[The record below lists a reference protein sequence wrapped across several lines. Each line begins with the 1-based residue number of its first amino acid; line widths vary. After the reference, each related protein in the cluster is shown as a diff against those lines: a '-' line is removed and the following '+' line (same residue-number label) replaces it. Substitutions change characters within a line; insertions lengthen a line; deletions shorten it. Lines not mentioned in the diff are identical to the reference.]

1 MPGAYFF
8 HHLNFSIMTVTQPM
22 AQVVGHVCQTMDYSL
37 FKTLKG
43 NRTINQAHLYR
54 LTKSIGEQYLLSPIV
69 VNDRFEIIDGQHRFN
84 AAKANNLPIN
94 YIIAPG
100 YGLKE
105 VQVLNTNSSNW
116 RNEDYLK
123 AYCDMGF
130 EPYIKFRSFM
140 KRWPDFKFAAAFA
153 IACQRSSYSVPGSN
167 KALRSETNKK
177 GSIHKNI
184 FSSGELT
191 LADPAIIEKTA
202 KQITDF
208 KPYYADYNRVIFVQ
222 AMLGVF
228 SLEQYDHEKM
238 IQKLKL
244 QPNAMVNCVSIK
256 QYRQLLTEI
265 YNYRSRDKVS
275 LEF

>member
-1 MPGAYFF
+1 
-8 HHLNFSIMTVTQPM
+8 MTVTQPM

-43 NRTINQAHLYR
+43 NRNINQAHLYR

-94 YIIAPG
+94 YIVAPG
-100 YGLKE
+100 YGLRE

-123 AYCDMGF
+123 AYCDMGM
-130 EPYIKFRSFM
+130 EPYIKFRDFM

-153 IACQRSSYSVPGSN
+153 ITCQRHNATASINV
-167 KALRSETNKK
+167 KHARSATNKK
-177 GSIHKNI
+177 GSVHRNI
-184 FSSGELT
+184 FASGDLP
-191 LADPAIIEKTA
+191 LADSVIVEKTVR
-202 KQITDF
+202 QISDF
-208 KPYYADYNRVIFVQ
+208 KPYYSEYNRVTFVQ
-222 AMLGVF
+222 AMLGIF

-244 QPNAMVNCVSIK
+244 QPNALVNCVSVK

>member
-1 MPGAYFF
+1 
-8 HHLNFSIMTVTQPM
+8 MTVTQPM

-94 YIIAPG
+94 YIVAPG
-100 YGLKE
+100 YGLRE

-116 RNEDYLK
+116 NSMDYLK
-123 AYCDMGF
+123 AYCDMGL
-130 EPYIKFRSFM
+130 EPYIKFRDFM
-140 KRWPDFKFAAAFA
+140 NRWPDFKFSSAYFIFA
-153 IACQRSSYSVPGSN
+153 QTKFTHITTVEKEVVSQSN
-167 KALRSETNKK
+167 KGGKVSVNAFTK
-177 GSIHKNI
+177 GKLI
-184 FSSGELT
+184 SG
-191 LADPAIIEKTA
+191 DSVKVEKSA
-202 KQITDF
+202 KMLMDF
-208 KPYYADYNRVIFVQ
+208 KPFYKDFSRSVFVN
-222 AMLGVF
+222 AMIGVF
-228 SLEQYDHEKM
+228 ELKQYNHDRM
-238 IQKLKL
+238 LSKLKL
-244 QPNAMVNCVSIK
+244 QPNALVNCISVK

-265 YNYRSRDKVS
+265 YNYRSQNKVS

>member
-1 MPGAYFF
+1 
-8 HHLNFSIMTVTQPM
+8 MTVTQPM

-43 NRTINQAHLYR
+43 NRNINQAHLYR

-94 YIIAPG
+94 YIVAPG
-100 YGLKE
+100 YGLRE

-123 AYCDMGF
+123 AYCDMGM
-130 EPYIKFRSFM
+130 EPYIKFRDFM
-140 KRWPDFKFAAAFA
+140 KRWPDFKFASAFA
-153 IACQRSSYSVPGSN
+153 IACQRNTPTTSIRV
-167 KALRSETNKK
+167 KHTRSATNKR
-177 GSIHKNI
+177 GAVHRN
-184 FSSGELT
+184 FFADGYMV
-191 LADPAIIEKTA
+191 LADTAIIEKTA

-208 KPYYADYNRVIFVQ
+208 KPYYAEYTRITFVQ
-222 AMLGVF
+222 AMLGIF

-244 QPNAMVNCVSIK
+244 QPSALVNCVSIK

>member
-1 MPGAYFF
+1 
-8 HHLNFSIMTVTQPM
+8 MTVKQPM

-37 FKTLKG
+37 FNTLKG
-43 NRTINQAHLYR
+43 NRNINQAHLYR

-69 VNDRFEIIDGQHRFN
+69 VNERFEIIDGQHRFN

-100 YGLKE
+100 YGLRE
-105 VQVLNTNSSNW
+105 VQVLNAGQINW
-116 RNEDYLK
+116 KNEDYLK
-123 AYCDMGF
+123 AYCDMGLQ
-130 EPYIKFRSFM
+130 PYIRFRDFT

-153 IACQRSSYSVPGSN
+153 IACQRHSFATNTNAKQVKSSTN
-167 KALRSETNKK
+167 KA
-177 GSIHKNI
+177 GSVHNNI
-184 FSSGELT
+184 FSTGKMV
-191 LADPAIIEKTA
+191 LADDAIAEKTA
-202 KQITDF
+202 RQISDF
-208 KPYYADYNRVIFVQ
+208 KPYYPDYNRVTFVQ

-238 IQKLKL
+238 FQKLKL
-244 QPNAMVNCVSIK
+244 QPNALVNCVSVK